1 MSRKKKCCFVS
12 RGRAVLGFH
21 IDTLNT
27 RGCVRFFSLEK
38 HRRKTLVIS
47 LACSLSSNKR
57 KSSLVVNNRI
67 NKKRF
72 IFTLLRYNAFYRACS
87 HHSLS
92 LSLSLSLLL
101 SFFFSRVSST
111 ESALE
116 RLHDDDD
123 DDVENDLSRETS
135 TESWI
140 LEEHG

>member
-27 RGCVRFFSLEK
+27 RGCVRFFSFWKNTEE
-38 HRRKTLVIS
+38 RR
-47 LACSLSSNKR
+47 LSFLSRALSPQTKESR
-57 KSSLVVNNRI
+57 RLVVNTII

-116 RLHDDDD
+116 RLRDD
-123 DDVENDLSRETS
+123 DDVENDLSRESS

>member
-1 MSRKKKCCFVS
+1 MLLRVE
-12 RGRAVLGFH
+12 GRDVLGFH

-27 RGCVRFFSLEK
+27 NFFVSFLWKNTE
-38 HRRKTLVIS
+38 KTLVIS
-47 LACSLSSNKR
+47 LVCSLSSNKR

-92 LSLSLSLLL
+92 LSLLL

-116 RLHDDDD
+116 RLRDD
-123 DDVENDLSRETS
+123 DDVENDLSRESS